1 MEGKILKNQKGFS
14 LAEILVAIILFS
26 IFGTGFFINQSGNIT
41 NSNRMGELLILHN
54 LCERKMNEIMIN
66 PPEFNDTLENDI
78 KEKEFEEDQYQ
89 DYRYR
94 IEFRKLELPSFKKLL
109 EAQSEEEG
117 SNNNSN
123 EGDGGSAG
131 ASQAIIKQVF
141 EKIEENLKKVLWQV
155 IVTVENTQS
164 KRKYSLSSWIEDK
177 NQKIEIT
184 L

>member
-1 MEGKILKNQKGFS
+1 MEAEILKNQKGFS

-54 LCERKMNEIMIN
+54 LCERKMNEIMVN
-66 PPEFNDTLENDI
+66 PPEFNDTLENDV
-78 KEKEFEEDQYQ
+78 KEKNFEEDQYK

-94 IEFRKLELPSFKKLL
+94 IEFKKLELPSFKQLL

-117 SNNNSN
+117 TNNSSN
-123 EGDGGSAG
+123 DGDGGTAG
-131 ASQAIIKQVF
+131 ASQAVITRVF
-141 EKIEENLKKVLWQV
+141 QRIEENLKKVLWQV
-155 IVTVENTQS
+155 VITIENTQT

-177 NQKIEIT
+177 NQKIEIN